1 MITMT
6 AIDNLKWYALH
17 VLTNQENNVKRY
29 IDKFMIINGLNE
41 FIDEVLIPAENVIE
55 IKKGKR
61 YQCLK
66 KFYPGYIFIRM
77 KLLDDDGN
85 LLQGPWQF
93 VRSTQG
99 VVNFVGGD
107 KPIPLKQSE
116 VDRIIEQAKK
126 SKDAPVQ
133 KISVVVGDLVKITD
147 GPFTESVGNVLDID
161 IESGKM
167 KVSVSLFGRDTPV
180 ELEFWQASIIN
191 EE

>member
-1 MITMT
+1 MT